1 MSLRRPALTI
11 NDALFCFRWASDAFL
26 RYLKLGRS
34 TRISQQMKLAEE
46 VAMVAKSEIE
56 ENVAFKRAIRRQ
68 N

>member
-1 MSLRRPALTI
+1 M
-11 NDALFCFRWASDAFL
+11 NDVLFCFRWASDAFL

-46 VAMVAKSEIE
+46 VAKVAKNEIE
-56 ENVAFKRAIRRQ
+56 ENVVFKRAMRRR

>member
-1 MSLRRPALTI
+1 M
-11 NDALFCFRWASDAFL
+11 NDVLFCFRWASDAFL

-46 VAMVAKSEIE
+46 VAKVAKNEIE
-56 ENVAFKRAIRRQ
+56 ENVAFKRAMRRR